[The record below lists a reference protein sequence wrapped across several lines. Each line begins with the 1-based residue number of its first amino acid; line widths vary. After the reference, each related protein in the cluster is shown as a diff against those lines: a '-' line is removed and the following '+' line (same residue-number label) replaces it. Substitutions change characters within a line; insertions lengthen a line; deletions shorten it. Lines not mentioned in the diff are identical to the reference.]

1 MANNESNS
9 TMEYDYVT
17 KRDGT
22 TEEVSFDKILRRI
35 KTLSKTLTI
44 NSTKV
49 TREITSQM
57 YNGINTS
64 ELDELGAQT
73 AASLS
78 TEHPDYGILASR
90 IIVSNH
96 HKNTSPSFSETVRTL
111 YENTDKNG
119 KNSSLVSK
127 ELYEIVQKHKGK
139 LNDIIKY
146 DRDFLF
152 DYFGFKTLEKSYLMR
167 VNGKIV
173 ERPQHLLMRVSL
185 GIHGKN
191 IKEAL
196 KTYDLMSNKH
206 FIHATPTLFNAGT
219 PRPQLSSCFLMAMKD
234 DSIDGI
240 YSTLKDC
247 ALISKWAGGIG
258 LHVHNVRAKNSVIRG
273 TNGISNGL
281 VPMLRVFNNTARY
294 VDQCVL
300 PETIVYTTRGPI
312 KMEDVIVGETE
323 IYNLNGETEVVENV
337 LEHPYN
343 GNVLT
348 IETGHSIH
356 PLTITPEH
364 PIYCLTGQTKGI
376 NYNVIKNR
384 LDKKLIEPDWVDAGD
399 LTNND
404 MIGFPIPTYEKDN
417 TSLSSEDCYMYGVIL
432 GDGCLSNLNT
442 NGYISLNKETKKDV
456 LEIAKQYFDSKF
468 VPYREDSIG
477 NTTRIYWSK
486 NVNLPFKYSDVYKN
500 KEKICASRW
509 LNLPIDKSKM
519 ILKGLINTDG
529 SMGNELVFDST
540 SYNLIEAARFICLKL
555 GVLTG
560 GYERDRIGES
570 HITKY
575 GDTITNQKISYSLR
589 IPKTEEICELLDTRF
604 VSRGQFFKFFR
615 HENILY
621 TRIKNITES
630 NYEGTLYD
638 LQMPNEHNYLLH
650 NGLVHNGGGKRN
662 GSIAIYLEPWHADV
676 FDFLLLRKNHGNEEE
691 RARDLFYAMWI
702 SDLFMERVKADGDWT
717 LMCPDECPG
726 LAECYGDE
734 FRALYNKYEEEG
746 RGKRTIKAQE
756 LWFAILESQIET
768 GNPYLLFKDAC
779 NRKSNQQN
787 LGTIKSSNLCCE
799 IVEYSS
805 PDEFAVCNLASIAL
819 STYVNLETKTFD
831 YEKLGKIV
839 KVVTRNLDKIID
851 VNFYPIPETLR
862 SNKLHRPIGIG
873 VQGLADVFAMMEIPF
888 DSEESREVNRRI
900 FETIYY
906 YAMETSME
914 IAKKRES
921 VVNKMRRASDEAE
934 IEKLKAELNMIPEE
948 DNRKK
953 YMGAYSSFEGSPL
966 SRGEFQFDLWDSE
979 HTLSEEYKDRWDKLR
994 KDVMKYGTRNSLLV
1008 APMPTASTS
1017 QILGNNECF
1026 EPFTSNI
1033 YLRRTLAGEFVVI
1046 NKHLIRNLIDIN
1058 LWSVQMK
1065 NRIIKDNGSIQN
1077 IPEIPDNLKAIYKTT
1092 WEISNKAIIDMA
1104 SDRGKYIC
1112 QSQSMNLF
1120 IDKPDFS
1127 KLSSMHFY
1135 SWNKGL
1141 KTGIY
1146 YLRTKPVAA
1155 AQQFT
1160 IEPEKRRSSTSGDR
1174 SDSDGDVSKSP
1185 TPAQIL
1191 ACSRDNPDCLMCG
1204 S

>member
-1 MANNESNS
+1 MATNNSNS

-17 KRDGT
+17 KRDGS

-35 KTLSKTLTI
+35 KMLSKSLTI

-90 IIVSNH
+90 IIISNH
-96 HKNTSPSFSETVRTL
+96 HKNTSPSFSETIRTL

-119 KNSSLVSK
+119 NNSSLVSK
-127 ELYEIVQKHKGK
+127 ELYETVQKHKAK

-167 VNGKIV
+167 VNSKII
-173 ERPQHLLMRVSL
+173 ERPQHLLMRVAL
-185 GIHGKN
+185 GIHGSN
-191 IKEAL
+191 IKEAI

-219 PRPQLSSCFLMAMKD
+219 SRPQLSSCFLMAMKD

-258 LHVHNVRAKNSVIRG
+258 LHVHNIRAKNSIIRG

-294 VDQCVL
+294 VDQ
-300 PETIVYTTRGPI
+300 
-312 KMEDVIVGETE
+312 
-323 IYNLNGETEVVENV
+323 
-337 LEHPYN
+337 
-343 GNVLT
+343 
-348 IETGHSIH
+348 
-356 PLTITPEH
+356 
-364 PIYCLTGQTKGI
+364 
-376 NYNVIKNR
+376 
-384 LDKKLIEPDWVDAGD
+384 
-399 LTNND
+399 
-404 MIGFPIPTYEKDN
+404 
-417 TSLSSEDCYMYGVIL
+417 
-432 GDGCLSNLNT
+432 
-442 NGYISLNKETKKDV
+442 
-456 LEIAKQYFDSKF
+456 
-468 VPYREDSIG
+468 
-477 NTTRIYWSK
+477 
-486 NVNLPFKYSDVYKN
+486 
-500 KEKICASRW
+500 
-509 LNLPIDKSKM
+509 
-519 ILKGLINTDG
+519 
-529 SMGNELVFDST
+529 
-540 SYNLIEAARFICLKL
+540 
-555 GVLTG
+555 
-560 GYERDRIGES
+560 
-570 HITKY
+570 
-575 GDTITNQKISYSLR
+575 
-589 IPKTEEICELLDTRF
+589 
-604 VSRGQFFKFFR
+604 
-615 HENILY
+615 
-621 TRIKNITES
+621 
-630 NYEGTLYD
+630 
-638 LQMPNEHNYLLH
+638 
-650 NGLVHNGGGKRN
+650 GGGKRN
-662 GSIAIYLEPWHADV
+662 GSIAIYLEPWHSDV

-691 RARDLFYAMWI
+691 RARDLFYAMWV
-702 SDLFMERVKADGDWT
+702 SDLFMERVKSDGDWT

-734 FRALYNKYEEEG
+734 FRALYTKYEEEG
-746 RGKRTIKAQE
+746 RGKRVVKAQE

-768 GNPYLLFKDAC
+768 GTPYLLFKDAC

-819 STYVNLETKTFD
+819 STYVNLEDKSFD

-873 VQGLADVFAMMEIPF
+873 VQGLADVFAMMEMPF
-888 DSEESREVNRRI
+888 DSEEAREVNRKI

-906 YAMETSME
+906 YSMETSME
-914 IAKKRES
+914 LAKKRES
-921 VVNKMRRASDEAE
+921 MINKMRKSTDDEE
-934 IEKLKAELNMIPEE
+934 IQKIRGELNMIPEE
-948 DNRKK
+948 EGRKK
-953 YMGAYSSFEGSPL
+953 YVGAYSSFEGSPL
-966 SRGEFQFDLWDSE
+966 SKGKFQFDLWDSN
-979 HTLSEEYKDRWDKLR
+979 HVLSEDYKDRWEKLR
-994 KDVMKYGTRNSLLV
+994 KDVMKFGTRNSLLV

-1092 WEISNKAIIDMA
+1092 WELSNKSIIDMA

-1135 SWNKGL
+1135 SWSKGL

-1160 IEPEKRRSSTSGDR
+1160 IEPEKRRSSSSGER
-1174 SDSDGDVSKSP
+1174 SDGESDVVKSP
-1185 TPAQIL
+1185 TPAQIM
-1191 ACSRDNPDCLMCG
+1191 ACRRDNPDCLMCG

>member
-1 MANNESNS
+1 MTTIDFTNS

-17 KRDGT
+17 KRDGSN
-22 TEEVSFDKILRRI
+22 EEVSFDKILRRI
-35 KTLSKTLTI
+35 KTLSKSLTI

-90 IIVSNH
+90 IIISNH

-111 YENTDKNG
+111 YENVDKNNN
-119 KNSSLVSK
+119 NSSLVSK
-127 ELYEIVQKHKGK
+127 ELYEIVQKNKAK

-167 VNGKIV
+167 VNGKII
-173 ERPQHLLMRVSL
+173 ERPQHLLMRVAL

-191 IKEAL
+191 IKEAI
-196 KTYDLMSNKH
+196 KTYDLMSNKY

-219 PRPQLSSCFLMAMKD
+219 SRPQLSSCFLMAMKD

-258 LHVHNVRAKNSVIRG
+258 LHVHNIRAKNSIIRG

-294 VDQCVL
+294 VDQ
-300 PETIVYTTRGPI
+300 
-312 KMEDVIVGETE
+312 
-323 IYNLNGETEVVENV
+323 
-337 LEHPYN
+337 
-343 GNVLT
+343 
-348 IETGHSIH
+348 
-356 PLTITPEH
+356 
-364 PIYCLTGQTKGI
+364 
-376 NYNVIKNR
+376 
-384 LDKKLIEPDWVDAGD
+384 
-399 LTNND
+399 
-404 MIGFPIPTYEKDN
+404 
-417 TSLSSEDCYMYGVIL
+417 
-432 GDGCLSNLNT
+432 
-442 NGYISLNKETKKDV
+442 
-456 LEIAKQYFDSKF
+456 
-468 VPYREDSIG
+468 
-477 NTTRIYWSK
+477 
-486 NVNLPFKYSDVYKN
+486 
-500 KEKICASRW
+500 
-509 LNLPIDKSKM
+509 
-519 ILKGLINTDG
+519 
-529 SMGNELVFDST
+529 
-540 SYNLIEAARFICLKL
+540 
-555 GVLTG
+555 
-560 GYERDRIGES
+560 
-570 HITKY
+570 
-575 GDTITNQKISYSLR
+575 
-589 IPKTEEICELLDTRF
+589 
-604 VSRGQFFKFFR
+604 
-615 HENILY
+615 
-621 TRIKNITES
+621 
-630 NYEGTLYD
+630 
-638 LQMPNEHNYLLH
+638 
-650 NGLVHNGGGKRN
+650 GGGKRN
-662 GSIAIYLEPWHADV
+662 GSIAIYLEPWHSDI
-676 FDFLLLRKNHGNEEE
+676 FDFLLLRKNHGNEED
-691 RARDLFYAMWI
+691 RARDLFYAMWV
-702 SDLFMERVKADGDWT
+702 SDLFMERVKENGDWT
-717 LMCPDECPG
+717 LMCPDECPN
-726 LAECYGDE
+726 LSDLYGEE
-734 FRALYNKYEEEG
+734 FKDIYCKYERDG
-746 RGKRTIKAQE
+746 RGKRVVKAQE

-768 GNPYLLFKDAC
+768 GTPYLLFKDAC

-805 PDEFAVCNLASIAL
+805 PTEFAVCNLASIAL
-819 STYVNLETKTFD
+819 SSYVNLEDKTFD

-851 VNFYPIPETLR
+851 VNFYPIPETRR
-862 SNKLHRPIGIG
+862 SNMLHRPIGIG
-873 VQGLADVFAMMEIPF
+873 VQGLADVFAMMEFPF
-888 DSEESREVNRRI
+888 DSEEAREVNKKI

-914 IAKKRES
+914 ISKKRES
-921 VVNKMRRASDEAE
+921 SINKLRKLEKEEEPNKKE
-934 IEKLKAELNMIPEE
+934 IDKLNEELSLIPEE
-948 DNRKK
+948 TARTR
-953 YMGAYSSFEGSPL
+953 YLGAYSSFEGSPL
-966 SRGEFQFDLWDSE
+966 SVGKFQFDLWDESE
-979 HTLSEEYKDRWDKLR
+979 IIEGEYKDRWEKLR

-1046 NKHLIRNLIDIN
+1046 NRHLIRNLLDIN
-1058 LWSVQMK
+1058 LWSTGMK

-1077 IPEIPDNLKAIYKTT
+1077 IDEIPDNLKQIYKTT
-1092 WEISNKAIIDMA
+1092 WELSNKAIIDMA
-1104 SDRGKYIC
+1104 SDRGKFIC

-1135 SWNKGL
+1135 SWKSGL

-1160 IEPEKRRSSTSGDR
+1160 IEPEKRRSGTESVESEHN
-1174 SDSDGDVSKSP
+1174 SP
-1185 TPAQIL
+1185 GPSQAPSQQAVM
-1191 ACSRDNPDCLMCG
+1191 ACRRDNPDCLMCG